1 MHVLL
6 VDPLPPALVEGM
18 RRRLAAAGTLDA
30 VTGPEPEELARKASG
45 ADIFLVVHRTIDA
58 ATLALAPRL
67 RFVQRFGVGYDNID
81 LDAARAAG
89 VTVAYTPGANTEAV
103 AEHTVMLMLAVMKRL
118 AYAAHATRQGG
129 WPFGEMVAAGVP
141 DLVDSAVGLV
151 GMGRIGTAVAAR
163 LGPFGARVTYH
174 SRRRLEPER
183 ERALG
188 ASYLDL
194 DELLSTVDVV
204 SAHLPLTAETR
215 GLFGR
220 AAFARMRP
228 GAVFVNAAR
237 GELVD
242 EPALYE
248 AVASGHLAGAGLD
261 VLTHEGAGGNPFA
274 DLRQVVVTP
283 HYAGATRGA
292 QTRIQRIGLENV
304 LRVMAGERPE
314 HVLVEGTR
322 R

>member
-1 MHVLL
+1 MNLLL

-18 RRRLAAAGTLDA
+18 RRRLPAEGTLDA
-30 VTGPEPEELARKASG
+30 VTGPAEEELARKASD
-45 ADIFLVVHRTIDA
+45 ADVFLVVHRTIDA
-58 ATLALAPRL
+58 ATLAMAPRL
-67 RFVQRFGVGYDNID
+67 RFIQRFGVGYDNID

-89 VTVAYTPGANTEAV
+89 VTVAYTPGANAQAV
-103 AEHTVMLMLAVMKRL
+103 AEHTVMLMLTVMKRL
-118 AYAAHATRQGG
+118 AYASHATRQGG

-141 DLVDSAVGLV
+141 DLADSAVGLV
-151 GMGRIGTAVAAR
+151 GMGRIGAAVAAR

-174 SRRRLEPER
+174 SRHRLEPER

-188 ASYLDL
+188 ASYLGVD
-194 DELLSTVDVV
+194 DLLSTVDVV

-220 AAFARMRP
+220 DAFARMRP
-228 GAVFVNAAR
+228 GAVFVNTAR

-242 EPALYE
+242 ETALYE

-261 VLTHEGAGGNPFA
+261 VLAREAAGANPFA
-274 DLRQVVVTP
+274 DLPQVVVTP

-292 QTRIQRIGLENV
+292 QARMLRIGLENV
-304 LRVMAGERPE
+304 LRLMAGKHPE
-314 HVLVEGTR
+314 HVLVEGSQR
-322 R
+322 